1 MHKQLCFYFSTFVLW
16 PFSHK
21 FDYSKKVFN
30 ESGIIAIYG
39 RRALCTVLRLIS
51 FCCWKWDTGGKS
63 VHLWHYALQLCLS
76 LLECHIRI
84 FNCQHAS
91 SIAESN
97 SCNLRQQ
104 NCESR
109 DAHTSG
115 FAFLKISD
123 LCLYNNC
130 IAPEKAFQ
138 QGYNPPHRLPPPP
151 AFFLKYEPLLKA
163 DTFLTLF
170 QMIMSSQPCK
180 RRYFISLVLDGQFQ
194 NNSCWMWY
202 WAALPFTPKEKLGM
216 SCPVLRGW
224 NSWIAV
230 STL

>member
-1 MHKQLCFYFSTFVLW
+1 MHLHLLKAIAAIWGNRTVKAEMRIHLALHFLRYQIYAFTTTALLQ
-16 PFSHK
+16 
-21 FDYSKKVFN
+21 KKLFN
-30 ESGIIAIYG
+30 KVT
-39 RRALCTVLRLIS
+39 AL
-51 FCCWKWDTGGKS
+51 
-63 VHLWHYALQLCLS
+63 
-76 LLECHIRI
+76 
-84 FNCQHAS
+84 
-91 SIAESN
+91 
-97 SCNLRQQ
+97 
-104 NCESR
+104 
-109 DAHTSG
+109 HT
-115 FAFLKISD
+115 AF
-123 LCLYNNC
+123 
-130 IAPEKAFQ
+130 
-138 QGYNPPHRLPPPP
+138 PPS

-202 WAALPFTPKEKLGM
+202 WAALPFTPKEKLEM